1 MRTREGVAVAK
12 ARGRLRGKQPNLST
26 VQRKHLR
33 RRTVAIGV
41 VGVHAEP
48 MAPGSTPSRRRS
60 LFISV
65 TEDALNMVVAVV
77 MAGLAVAVL
86 VSGLSSFVGALRAG
100 ELRTGIVELLDNM
113 LLVLMLVEILHTV
126 GISLREHQ
134 LKPEPFLV
142 VALIASIRRML
153 IITAELGGP
162 TQDNAE
168 VFRLAM
174 QELTIL
180 TALVFVLV
188 VALIAVR
195 RWAPG
200 QVSTEGDTPESPD

>member
-1 MRTREGVAVAK
+1 MVQGAKEG
-12 ARGRLRGKQPNLST
+12 
-26 VQRKHLR
+26 
-33 RRTVAIGV
+33 
-41 VGVHAEP
+41 
-48 MAPGSTPSRRRS
+48 RRRS
-60 LFISV
+60 VFIRL

-77 MAGLAVAVL
+77 LAGLAVAVL
-86 VSGLSSFVGALRAG
+86 VSGLSSFVADIRAD
-100 ELRTGIVELLDNM
+100 ELRTGIVELLDNL

-126 GISLREHQ
+126 GISLKEHQ

-162 TQDNAE
+162 TEDNAA

-174 QELTIL
+174 HELSIL
-180 TALVFVLV
+180 TALVLVLV

-195 RWAPG
+195 RWVPG
-200 QVSTEGDTPESPD
+200 QVSSTEEAPESPS